1 MGTRTFTRDE
11 LEELGLP
18 DDSDYVVH
26 TEQVDTR
33 RWYTVHTCVFHTDE
47 EGPLWRVKY
56 YKPATEEQECD
67 VWDPHGEPD
76 TIQAVEVEPYQVEVT
91 RYRPIRPVEPEPAT
105 TIPGTLGPGGWP
117 LAEQTA

>member
-1 MGTRTFTRDE
+1 MSTRTFTRDE

-18 DDSDYVVH
+18 DSEYVVH

-56 YKPATEEQECD
+56 YEPATEMQEQ
-67 VWDPHGEPD
+67 D
-76 TIQAVEVEPYQVEVT
+76 TWNDETTVKAVEVEPYEVT
-91 RYRPIRPVEPEPAT
+91 VTKYRPIRAADAVGMTQEQLEQVE
-105 TIPGTLGPGGWP
+105 
-117 LAEQTA
+117 AEGYFNGRMLPSTD